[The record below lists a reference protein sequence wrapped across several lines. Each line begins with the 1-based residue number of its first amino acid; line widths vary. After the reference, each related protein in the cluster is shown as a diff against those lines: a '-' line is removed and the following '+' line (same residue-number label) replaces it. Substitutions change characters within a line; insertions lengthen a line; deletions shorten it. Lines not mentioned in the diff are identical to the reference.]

1 MFRITSRTIRPI
13 QNRIQT
19 QRRTKAS
26 SSSSSSN
33 PLDGDAGSFATHAHH
48 KMTTFLSIVTP
59 IYFLT
64 PSTITD
70 GIVDKSI
77 GLLLAINVTAHSW
90 IGLNYVVTDY
100 VPKIS
105 KAMVGPARAVT
116 ATLSAVTLVGL
127 GKVALN
133 EKGGLKGTV
142 LGLWKKKEVDD
153 GKKN

>member
-13 QNRIQT
+13 QNRIQNQT
-19 QRRTKAS
+19 QRRTKA
-26 SSSSSSN
+26 SSSSN
-33 PLDGDAGSFATHAHH
+33 PLDGDAGNFATHVHH

-64 PSTITD
+64 PSSITD
-70 GIVDKSI
+70 GIVDKSV
-77 GLLLAINVTAHSW
+77 GLLLAINVSAHSW

-100 VPKIS
+100 VPKVS

-116 ATLSAVTLVGL
+116 AALGAVTLVGL
-127 GKVALN
+127 GKVAVN

-142 LGLWKKKEVDD
+142 LGLWKEKEV
-153 GKKN
+153 KKN